1 MAVLGTCW
9 SCRRICFLSLLEPK
23 TGYIHSL
30 IHIKLSPRNPLFPTS
45 MLGTIAL
52 VLSALT
58 LSPAVFAF
66 DYKDYDNDFLDP
78 SYILSKNFNAS
89 TAAAQQSIIEWAD
102 VLAEQ
107 GPWCKS
113 SGLLQFIIL
122 SLQLAVAVMNKSVL
136 PPTGNKHDY
145 LSWAP

>member
-1 MAVLGTCW
+1 
-9 SCRRICFLSLLEPK
+9 
-23 TGYIHSL
+23 
-30 IHIKLSPRNPLFPTS
+30 
-45 MLGTIAL
+45 MLGNIAL

-58 LSPAVFAF
+58 LAPAALAF

-78 SYILSKNFNAS
+78 SYILNKNFNVS

-113 SGLLQFIIL
+113 SRLLQLTIL
-122 SLQLAVAVMNKSVL
+122 PLQFVVAVMNKSVV